1 MVPAIINTILGLF
14 LMVAPALF
22 DFSKAASTNTYIVAP
37 LIITFAI
44 TAMWEANRS
53 TRYFNIIAG
62 LWLVAAPFVLDYQSS
77 SEMWITIL
85 SGAVIAG
92 LSLIRGEIK
101 GKYGGGWRSL
111 FQANPP
117 HLHQADESR

>member
-14 LMVAPALF
+14 LMVAPAF
-22 DFSKAASTNTYIVAP
+22 FSFSKVASNNTYVVAP

-44 TAMWEANRS
+44 TAIWEVNRS
-53 TRYFNIIAG
+53 TRYFNIVAG
-62 LWLVAAPFVLDYQSS
+62 AWLVIAPFVLDYQSS
-77 SEMWITIL
+77 VEIWTTIL
-85 SGAVIAG
+85 SGAIIAA
-92 LSLIRGEIK
+92 LSLVRGEIK

-111 FQANPP
+111 FQSNPP